1 MVYRRG
7 EHEVLWPH
15 NRHGVLIHRRPT
27 TIYEVDLGLHQST
40 IAANLPSRDESC
52 AFRARI
58 SVQWRVLD
66 PSAVVR
72 HRISDV
78 AETLAPHLLRR
89 VRGIARAHDITQA
102 ALAEDEINIRLGSQ
116 HVDITDPA
124 MLRQATREAVE
135 RDYPGAE
142 YGLWTRII
150 AQLSLDE
157 AAAEHAANMTRL
169 TRAIE
174 EEKAEQELRLLQE
187 LHQQR
192 ITADRIGV
200 YRDIIAAG
208 DIDRFALQLAENPG
222 DIAAIDTIIR
232 DELLASRRD
241 TIDFV
246 ARMVDS
252 GVVERWETATRPA
265 KHSGGSR
272 KHHLALSTN
281 STTAS
286 PSTLATASAGAAAAK
301 SSRCTPRYP
310 RKTPTTTL
318 LAMAAHR
325 APMQPDAE
333 ETPGRRPTV
342 IWAACAS
349 QSTPGRLD
357 LPTAICWS
365 PRSAS

>member
-252 GVVERWETATRPA
+252 GVVERWEISDQAREALRWLKEAPSRVIHEQHHREPIDAGDRQRRRGRGEVIEVHAEIPEEDTHDDAP
-265 KHSGGSR
+265 GNGS
-272 KHHLALSTN
+272 SQGTN
-281 STTAS
+281 
-286 PSTLATASAGAAAAK
+286 AA
-301 SSRCTPRYP
+301 
-310 RKTPTTTL
+310 
-318 LAMAAHR
+318 
-325 APMQPDAE
+325 
-333 ETPGRRPTV
+333 
-342 IWAACAS
+342 
-349 QSTPGRLD
+349 
-357 LPTAICWS
+357 
-365 PRSAS
+365 